1 MTEKIGIESVWSNAA
16 FNAGN
21 AEYVK
26 KVLDATKTTEDSAKR
41 FGVAWNASA
50 NRWQTAQGKFIS
62 GATAAEQVLAKLG
75 DATKAPDGGLSKLGQ
90 TVGGGLLSNLLSMGK
105 AAGGSALG
113 GLAALGGVMGATIA
127 VTQSLITAVTSAIS
141 TIQKFGAESIQT
153 AGRVQELTIVSQLLG
168 QRAGLTSQEVTAE
181 VQAIKDVGIQ
191 TDVANLLFAQFA
203 RYQLDTAQ
211 ASDLARVAQDAAV
224 LSMQNSSDALQD
236 LLRGVLTYNKETL
249 RNAGLNVDIQA
260 SFEAYA
266 ATLGKTAEA
275 LTEQERVQA
284 TLNAVLAEGANIQG
298 VYAAAMESPAKQAR
312 SLSRIIFEL
321 KNALGQPFLSA
332 WGNVIGMVTNFVKT
346 LAAAVSEGGVL
357 YPILVNLGAVAD
369 LVTSGL
375 ANMAGVATEAGTSFL
390 SALIERLG
398 TAASQAYTWGANI
411 VIQLATGIINGAG
424 NAIISAMNYISQL
437 LAHWLAPGSPPLVA
451 PDLVDW
457 GINAVSQF
465 LSGFT
470 KGDFSVLKA
479 IQSPLKSAL
488 DTLADMGTLGKDEAG
503 QIFADLSKDLIGQ
516 LESGQVDE
524 SFFTDLADSTGVF
537 GEEIAELA
545 RRQLELAGAE
555 QEVADAEAQLA
566 AAREAEARA
575 GAKVNELT
583 LEYNQALRS
592 GATKEQLKERL
603 AAINAAK
610 QEQSLASQQATDA
623 EQQLEDSKSQLDV
636 LREQAA
642 LQNDLVQQLLELAR
656 AQIETPEAAPPE
668 PPAPPAGGAG
678 GGLPEGGGG
687 FPEIDPGGFTDP
699 ITAAVDGAKA
709 AIIAKLQELWEAI
722 KAQVQAGMGDVAA
735 RFAEA
740 WNRLKEAVGPVWDR
754 IKEIVGQ
761 ALAWVSGEVQ
771 YWLDF
776 AKQWWDD
783 HGESV
788 KIVWNGLWTFI
799 KGVVTGAIA
808 FVGGLIQRGL
818 DWFKGFWERHGEQI
832 KERWGAS
839 WETLKTVVGNALE
852 IIGNYFD
859 FWAAIFTGDWQT
871 AWDELKAIW
880 GLAWESLK
888 LVVSTA
894 FENIKTSYNIFA
906 AEMMLFWSTLWEG
919 LKTKAGEIWDAIVLY
934 TQTKL
939 GEAQTFIS
947 TKLTEISTKWT
958 EIWDAVQVKVQEIW
972 DAIKA
977 YVEEQIAALF
987 EQMGLD
993 LDEMKERWSE
1003 IWDDVKEIAA
1013 EVWDRIVEAVTG
1025 KVEEVKGTVE
1035 GKVTDLQTW
1044 WDTTWTA
1051 ISDKLS
1057 EIWQTIH
1064 DAVEEKLQGVYDY
1077 VEAKVILLKYWWG
1090 EWWEDIRQKVTDIWD
1105 GIIEKVQERVQTI
1118 YDDVTGKIQ
1127 EVYDWISG
1135 KVSDF
1140 KTMGGNII
1148 DGLID
1153 GMTQS
1158 AGRIV
1163 EIITTAVENA
1173 IAAAKEALDMDS
1185 PSKVFMKIGGYTM
1198 EGFAIG
1204 VDQMAKQAADAMT
1217 TAMNGTISAS
1227 VKAMPLPYQMA
1238 PLPFNAGSTSST
1250 LNMNMTNHINNGMD
1264 LATLEAFI
1272 IRTVKKAART

>member
-1 MTEKIGIESVWSNAA
+1 MTEKVGLQSVWDNSQ

-424 NAIISAMNYISQL
+424 NAIIAAMNYISQL
-437 LAHWLAPGSPPLVA
+437 LSHWLAPGSPPLVA

-503 QIFADLSKDLIGQ
+503 QMFADLSKNLIEQ
-516 LESGQVDE
+516 LNSGQVDE
-524 SFFTDLADSTGVF
+524 SFFTDLANSTGVF

-555 QEVADAEAQLA
+555 QEVADAEGRLA

-575 GAKVNELT
+575 GAKVNTLT

-592 GATKEQLKERL
+592 GATKEQLKERM

-610 QEQSLASQQATDA
+610 QEQALASQQAADA
-623 EQQLEDSKSQLDV
+623 EQQLEDSKSNLDV
-636 LREQAA
+636 LREQAQ

-656 AQIETPEAAPPE
+656 AQIETPEPAPPE
-668 PPAPPAGGAG
+668 PPAPPGGAG
-678 GGLPEGGGG
+678 GGLPEGGPGL
-687 FPEIDPGGFTDP
+687 PEIDPGGFTDP
-699 ITAAVDGAKA
+699 ITAAVDSAKE
-709 AIIAKLQELWEAI
+709 AILNKLRELWDAL
-722 KAQVQAGMGDVAA
+722 KAQIQQGMGEVAT

-740 WNRLKEAVGPVWDR
+740 WNRLKEALGPVWER
-754 IKEIVGQ
+754 IKEIVGL
-761 ALAWVSGEVQ
+761 ALEWIAGEVQ

-776 AKQWWDD
+776 AREWWDR

-788 KIVWNGLWTFI
+788 KTVWNGLWAFL
-799 KGVVTGAIA
+799 KGVVQGAIA
-808 FVGGLIQRGL
+808 FIGGLIQRGL
-818 DWFKGFWERHGEQI
+818 DWFRGFWERHGEQI

-880 GLAWESLK
+880 NLAWESLK

-894 FENIKTSYNIFA
+894 FENIKTSYSIFA

-947 TKLTEISTKWT
+947 TKLTEISTTWT
-958 EIWDAVQVKVQEIW
+958 EIWTAVQTKVQEIW
-972 DAIKA
+972 DAIKT
-977 YVEEQIAALF
+977 YVEEKIALLF
-987 EQMGLD
+987 EKMGLD
-993 LDEMKERWSE
+993 MDAMKERWSE
-1003 IWDDVKEIAA
+1003 IWEDVKEIAA
-1013 EVWDRIVEAVTG
+1013 EVWDRIVEAVSD
-1025 KVEEVKGTVE
+1025 KVESVRGTVE
-1035 GKVTDLQTW
+1035 GKVTDLQSW
-1044 WDTTWTA
+1044 WNTTWTS
-1051 ISDKLS
+1051 ISDKVA

-1077 VEAKVILLKYWWG
+1077 VEAKVVLLKYWWG
-1090 EWWEDIRQKVTDIWD
+1090 EWWEDIRQKVTDVWD
-1105 GIIEKVQERVQTI
+1105 GMITKVQERVQTI

-1127 EVYDWISG
+1127 EIYDWING
-1135 KVSDF
+1135 KVSEF
-1140 KTMGGNII
+1140 TNVGKNII

-1153 GMTQS
+1153 GMLTS

-1163 EIITTAVENA
+1163 EIITQAVENA
-1173 IAAAKEALDMDS
+1173 IAAAKAALGIDS
-1185 PSKVFMKIGGYTM
+1185 PSKVFIEIGGFTM
-1198 EGFAIG
+1198 EGFAQG
-1204 VDQMAKQAADAMT
+1204 VTQMAKQAAGAMT
-1217 TAMNGTISAS
+1217 TAMQGTVNAS
-1227 VKAMPLPYQMA
+1227 VKAIPLPYQMA

-1250 LNMNMTNHINNGMD
+1250 LNMNMTNYVNNGMD
-1264 LATLEAFI
+1264 MAALEAFI
-1272 IRTVKKAART
+1272 IRTVKKGMRA